1 MDTTTAQPPFPLS
14 SPPRDLPSILAA
26 ENSLLF
32 PAFTADT
39 AWSLGSLLR
48 HRLLTFPTPT
58 VISVSLAGSKQPLFY
73 SAVRPGTTPDN
84 VSWVHRKQNTVLR
97 FGVSTWYMH
106 NKFSGDEGA
115 FARKY
120 GLGERAGEYAIH
132 GGGVPIRVRGVEGV
146 VAVVVVSGLKQEED
160 HMIVVQT
167 VGDFLE
173 SLGEAVGVEGEKKKE
188 D

>member
-1 MDTTTAQPPFPLS
+1 MDTTTAQPPFPSAHHRATSPPSSRPKTPCS
-14 SPPRDLPSILAA
+14 SPPSPPTQPGRSGLCSDTACLPSPHL
-26 ENSLLF
+26 
-32 PAFTADT
+32 P
-39 AWSLGSLLR
+39 
-48 HRLLTFPTPT
+48 
-58 VISVSLAGSKQPLFY
+58 
-73 SAVRPGTTPDN
+73 AVRPGTTPDN